1 MSTTEDKRDLL
12 LTEVRSLQAEQL
24 KLLTTVN
31 SNTWSID
38 ADKFFAEHSNSVK
51 DLGSR
56 IEVLEAATTTALP
69 LSPVVRE
76 SGRANGHHIVP
87 HYQGAHERNS
97 YLHHTLVKG
106 ESQRHVLHIAVVN
119 EPESSDRK
127 QSMEKSKLLPST
139 IAKVWIT
146 P

>member
-1 MSTTEDKRDLL
+1 MHRG
-12 LTEVRSLQAEQL
+12 V
-24 KLLTTVN
+24 
-31 SNTWSID
+31 
-38 ADKFFAEHSNSVK
+38 
-51 DLGSR
+51 GSSHNYCS
-56 IEVLEAATTTALP
+56 AS
-69 LSPVVRE
+69 SPVVRE
-76 SGRANGHHIVP
+76 SGRANGHHKIP

-106 ESQRHVLHIAVVN
+106 ESQRHVLHIAIVN